1 MFLLFMSLDGA
12 QPRTQKKNDTVLENL
27 ILEIS
32 NNSITALEELYKQ
45 TDTSVYGFAL
55 SILKNPHEAEDVMHD
70 AYVKIY
76 ESAKTYQPM
85 GKPMAWILTIVRNL
99 ALSRFRSKDK
109 SNLVLEEGSP
119 MPNSYDFTESSMNQ
133 MIINNILKIL
143 SDEERQIVIL
153 HSITGLKHKEISE
166 VLGIPLSTVLSKYHR
181 SLSKLRKLLKEEAK

>member
-12 QPRTQKKNDTVLENL
+12 QPRTQKKNYTLLENL

-32 NNSITALEELYKQ
+32 NNNIAALEELYKQ

-76 ESAKTYQPM
+76 ESAETYQPM

-109 SNLVLEEGSP
+109 SNLVLEEDFSVS
-119 MPNSYDFTESSMNQ
+119 NSYDFTESSMDQ
-133 MIINNILKIL
+133 LIINKILKIL

-166 VLGIPLSTVLSKYHR
+166 LLRIPLSTVLSKYHR
-181 SLSKLRKLLKEEAK
+181 SLAKLRKLLKEEAK